1 MSSQK
6 HSNVY
11 PKSHFIGLKKFLEAT
26 VMSIED
32 WNSLYISV
40 IYLVF
45 LLTKII
51 SVIYDKFEKLKSM
64 NYNYK
69 F

>member
-1 MSSQK
+1 
-6 HSNVY
+6 
-11 PKSHFIGLKKFLEAT
+11 
-26 VMSIED
+26 MSIED